1 MKLIQCPTEEKW
13 YSQTTVV
20 TDMMDRLESFDT
32 SDLMEFITPPKIK
45 LIGSGGAGNNILD
58 RIYSTRTEGVE
69 TIALNTDANHLHQC
83 KAHSRKVLGAKI
95 TQGRGT
101 GGDPHLGARCA
112 EDDEET
118 LRAKIDG
125 ADMVFVIAGMGGG
138 TGTGSAPVIAK
149 YAMDTEALVVGVA
162 VLPFKEEGIVKR
174 EIALHGLSKL
184 KKNCHCVIE
193 LDNENLNELTHGD
206 IPMKKALDIMSDLVA
221 RTVGSLSE
229 VITEPSTINVDF
241 ADLRKVIET
250 GGQAK
255 VLYGES
261 DNSDPG
267 SVLDS
272 LLGNPL
278 LGSHY
283 QGAEAVL
290 LHITAKDEFTLNNC
304 HEVLAA
310 LKLELSEDVNLIW
323 GHRTDNSMDAKVKV
337 VMLVAG
343 IPESNLDLEKKSEES
358 ESLLGD
364 KVQMI
369 D

>member
-1 MKLIQCPTEEKW
+1 
-13 YSQTTVV
+13 
-20 TDMMDRLESFDT
+20 MMDRLESFDS

-58 RIYSTRTEGVE
+58 RLYSTRIDGVE
-69 TIALNTDANHLHQC
+69 TIALNTDANHLSKC

-101 GGDPHLGARCA
+101 GGDPHLGKRCA
-112 EDDEET
+112 EDDEAS
-118 LRAKIDG
+118 LREKIDD

-138 TGTGSAPVIAK
+138 TGTGSAPVVAK
-149 YAMDTEALVVGVA
+149 YAMETEALVIGVA
-162 VLPFKEEGIVKR
+162 VLPFKEEGLPRRK
-174 EIALHGLSKL
+174 IALQGLSEL

-193 LDNENLNELTHGD
+193 LDNENLNELTNGD
-206 IPMKKALDIMSDLVA
+206 CPMKRAFDVMSDLVT
-221 RTVGSLSE
+221 RTVRSLSE

-241 ADLRKVIET
+241 ADLRKIIET
-250 GGQAK
+250 GGNAK

-278 LGSHY
+278 LGTHY
-283 QGAEAVL
+283 QGAEAVM
-290 LHITAKDEFTLNNC
+290 LHITAKSEFSLNNC

-323 GHRTDNSMDAKVKV
+323 GLRTDDSMDANVKV
-337 VMLVAG
+337 VMLVAA
-343 IPESNLDLEKKSEES
+343 IPDSNLDVEKKSEEMIP
-358 ESLLGD
+358 LLGES
-364 KVQMI
+364 VQMI
-369 D
+369 N